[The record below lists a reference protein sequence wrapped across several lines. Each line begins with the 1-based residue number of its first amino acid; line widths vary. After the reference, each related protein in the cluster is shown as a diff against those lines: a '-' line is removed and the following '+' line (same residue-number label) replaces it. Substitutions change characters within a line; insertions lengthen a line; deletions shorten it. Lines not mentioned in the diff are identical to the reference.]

1 MTIYNRIYGGILGRF
16 AENHSI
22 SKKGNVFM
30 WPSNMKGYSLFFLVM
45 LSLTFALSGFSQDGA
60 RHQILLNNGWRSI
73 ADDQETYDGFERVN
87 FDDSGWKQVN
97 IPHNWDEYHG
107 FRQIKHG
114 NRHGSAWYRKSFQ
127 IDYLDPKKEKRYF
140 IMFEGAGSYC
150 HVWLNGTKVGE
161 HAGGRVSFTLDV
173 TEAINT
179 KGDNILAVRA
189 DHPAFIADLPW
200 VCGGCSAEW
209 GFSEGSQPM
218 GIFRPVRLYVTNHV
232 RIEPFGVHIWN
243 DSSISGQAAVLKINT
258 EVKNYGAKTRRLKIV
273 NRLLKPDGRVAL
285 EVSKN
290 IKLASGESA
299 NVSQVTPDIS
309 NPRLWSLEDPA
320 LYKVVTEVREK
331 DQTIDELVT
340 DYGIRWISWPINR
353 DWGGNQFLLNGKPV
367 FINGI
372 CEYEHNIGRSHA
384 FTDEQVLARAR
395 QMKAAG
401 FNAFRDAHQPHN
413 FLYHKFWDE
422 HGMLLWTQMSAH
434 IWYDTPEFRE
444 NFKRLLRQWI
454 KERRNSPSVVLWG
467 LQNESVIPEDFAREC
482 TQIIREMDPTASG
495 QRKVTTCNGGIGT
508 DWNVPQNWSG
518 TYGGNPDKYG
528 EELSRQILNGEY
540 GAWRSIDWHT
550 EGPFVQDGPWSEDRM
565 TLLMESK
572 VRLAESVKDQCAG
585 QFHWLFNSH
594 ENPGRIQN
602 GEGFR
607 YIDRV
612 GPVNYKGLVTPWGE
626 PLDVYYMFRANYAP
640 KETEPMVYIVSHTW
654 PDRWTEPG
662 LKDSIRVFSN
672 CDEVELFNDVKSV
685 SLGKL
690 RNPGVGRHFMWNGVD
705 IQYNILYAIGY
716 IDGKPMASDCIVLN
730 HLPESPNFNELK
742 NGAQP
747 VTAPQSG
754 LNYLFRVNCGGPDY
768 VDQEGNLW
776 TADVQKTHDNAWG
789 SLSWT
794 DEFSE
799 MPPFFAS
806 QRRTH
811 DPIWGTRDWPLIQ
824 TFRFGTSKLKF
835 KFPVP
840 DGEYFV
846 ELYFVEPWYG
856 TGGGLDAEGWR
867 IFDVAVNDEVVIRDL
882 DIWKEAGHDRVLK
895 KTVKARISDGHLDI
909 HFPEVAAGQALI
921 SAIAI
926 ASARSNIKAAQASP
940 SLIGNLQGEGWKA
953 KKWLD
958 TGDKQ
963 FMDKETAF
971 SSLPPFL
978 YAAEWISGFS
988 SVNYPVSF
996 ELIKNSEV
1004 YILIENHNP
1013 KHEWLKEF
1021 EENETIVENNAGQVF
1036 QIFSKKLERGGMVDL
1051 GENANELPF
1060 TVAILPE
1067 NTMGDEEE
1075 EEARP
1080 MIRYEAEDAVVSGSG
1095 MDKAE
1100 FRKEVYVEM
1109 PASEENA
1116 LEWEVNPGLA
1126 GVYLIRFRYMNMSDQ
1141 PIPLRLE
1148 ILAADGR
1155 VMRDDIIEFPPASEK
1170 WRSVNTTTG
1179 SYINA
1184 GKYAVRLSSPK
1195 REGIRIDAFEF
1206 Q

>member
-1 MTIYNRIYGGILGRF
+1 MIDPSINR
-16 AENHSI
+16 SI
-22 SKKGNVFM
+22 NGEYDQCRHVSSRDWSVWSGKLA
-30 WPSNMKGYSLFFLVM
+30 YSWAFL
-45 LSLTFALSGFSQDGA
+45 LLLALIPVLPCSSQDV
-60 RHQILLNNGWRSI
+60 RYEILLNDNWRTI
-73 ADDQETYDGFERVN
+73 AHEQKVVEGFAKTD
-87 FDDSGWKQVN
+87 FDDSEWKQVN

-127 IDYLDPKKEKRYF
+127 LDFPDSKREKRYF
-140 IMFEGAGSYC
+140 LMFEGVGSYC
-150 HVWLNGTKVGE
+150 SVWLNGIKVGE

-173 TEAINT
+173 TDAIYS
-179 KGDNILAVRA
+179 KGDNVLAVRA

-243 DSSISGQAAVLKINT
+243 DSSISGQAAVLKIST

-273 NRLLKPDGRVAL
+273 NRLLNPDGRVAL
-285 EVSKN
+285 EVSEN

-299 NVSQVTPDIS
+299 TVSQVTPEIS

-320 LYKVVTEVREK
+320 LYKVETEVREK

-518 TYGGNPDKYG
+518 TYGGNPDQYG

-550 EGPFVQDGPWSEDRM
+550 EGPFMQDGSWSEDRM

-607 YIDRV
+607 DIDRV

-705 IQYNILYAIGY
+705 IQYNVLYAMGF
-716 IDGKPMASDCIVLN
+716 IDGEPVASDCIVLN

-742 NGAQP
+742 RDAQR
-747 VTAPQSG
+747 VTAPQNG
-754 LNYLFRVNCGGPDY
+754 LNYLYRVNCGGPDY
-768 VDQEGNLW
+768 TDENGNLW
-776 TADVQKTHDNAWG
+776 KADVHKTDENAWG
-789 SLSWT
+789 TLSWT
-794 DEFSE
+794 DEFPG
-799 MPPFFAS
+799 MPPVFGS
-806 QRRTH
+806 QRRVR
-811 DPIWGTRDWPLIQ
+811 DPIKGTRDWPLIQ
-824 TFRFGTSKLKF
+824 TFRFGTNKLKF
-835 KFPVP
+835 NFPVP
-840 DGEYFV
+840 DGEYYV

-856 TGGGLDAEGWR
+856 TGGGLDAKGWR
-867 IFDVAVNDEVVIRDL
+867 IFDVAINDSTVIRNL
-882 DIWKEAGHDRVLK
+882 DIWKEAGHDKVLK
-895 KTVKARISDGHLDI
+895 KIVKVRVNGGQLEI
-909 HFPEVAAGQALI
+909 HFPDVIAGQAII

-926 ASARSNIKAAQASP
+926 ATEQSDIKAAPASP
-940 SLIGNLQGEGWKA
+940 SLIGKLQGDGWEA

-963 FMDKETAF
+963 YLDSEAAF
-971 SSLPPFL
+971 SYLPPFL
-978 YAAEWISGFS
+978 YGAEWIGGS
-988 SVNYPVSF
+988 SSTNNPLTF
-996 ELIKNSEV
+996 ELTKGGEV
-1004 YILIENHNP
+1004 FILIENDLAQP
-1013 KHEWLKEF
+1013 EWLKGF
-1021 EENETIVENNAGQVF
+1021 EKADGIGKNNTGQVF
-1036 QIFSKKLERGGMVDL
+1036 QIFSKKFENGELVSL
-1051 GENANELPF
+1051 GENTRESAF
-1060 TVAILPE
+1060 AIAILPE
-1067 NTMGDEEE
+1067 IEMGREGEEP
-1075 EEARP
+1075 RP
-1080 MIRYEAEDAVVSGSG
+1080 MIRYEAEDAILGSG
-1095 MDKAE
+1095 MAKGDY
-1100 FRKEVYVEM
+1100 RKEVYVEM
-1109 PASEENA
+1109 PKSKES
-1116 LEWEVNPGLA
+1116 LIEWEINPGLA

-1141 PIPLRLE
+1141 SIPIRLE

-1155 VMRDDIIEFPPASEK
+1155 VMRDDVIEFPPASEK

-1184 GKYAVRLSSPK
+1184 GKYSVRLSAPSID
-1195 REGIRIDAFEF
+1195 GIRIDAFEF